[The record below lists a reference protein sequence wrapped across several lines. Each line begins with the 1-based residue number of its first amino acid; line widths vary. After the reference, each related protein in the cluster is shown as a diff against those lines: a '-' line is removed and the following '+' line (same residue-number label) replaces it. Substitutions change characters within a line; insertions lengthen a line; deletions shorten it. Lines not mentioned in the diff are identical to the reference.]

1 MKKNSRLL
9 WEIDMVRIVCI
20 LIGYCF
26 GLIQTAYIYGKMNGI
41 DIRTVG
47 SGNAGT
53 TNALRVLG
61 KKAGL
66 IVFLGDVAKTV
77 AAVIVV
83 RLLFGASYPDSI
95 YMLMLYTAAGVIL
108 GHNYPFYLGFK
119 GGKGIAATAGLI
131 AALGPWFILVEGLVF
146 IVVFTTTHYVSLG
159 SLLVYVALMIHLVL
173 FGQNG
178 LLPGMTQPALN
189 EMYLVAL
196 FLLLMAFWRHRTNI
210 KKLIEG
216 TERKTYISKK
226 NKLD

>member
-1 MKKNSRLL
+1 
-9 WEIDMVRIVCI
+9 MVRLICLI
-20 LIGYCF
+20 IGYAF
-26 GLIQTAYIYGKMNGI
+26 GLIQTAYIYGRMHGI

-66 IVFLGDVAKTV
+66 VVFLGDVTKTV

-83 RLLFGASYPDSI
+83 RLIFGASYADSI
-95 YMLMLYTAAGVIL
+95 YMLVLYTAAGVIL
-108 GHNYPFYLGFK
+108 GHNYPFYLGFR

-131 AALGPWFILVEGLVF
+131 ASLGPWFILVEGLVF
-146 IVVFTTTHYVSLG
+146 IITFTTTHYVSLG
-159 SLLVYVALMIHLVL
+159 SLLVYLALVIHLIL

-178 LLPGMTQPALN
+178 FLEGMTQPALT
-189 EMYLVAL
+189 EMYIVAL
-196 FLLLMAFWRHRTNI
+196 LLMAMAFWRHRSNI

>member
-1 MKKNSRLL
+1 
-9 WEIDMVRIVCI
+9 MVRLICLI
-20 LIGYCF
+20 IGYAF
-26 GLIQTAYIYGKMNGI
+26 GLIQTAYIYGRMHGI

-66 IVFLGDVAKTV
+66 VVFLGDVAKTV

-83 RLLFGASYPDSI
+83 RLIFGATYADSI
-95 YMLMLYTAAGVIL
+95 YMLVLYTAAGVIL
-108 GHNYPFYLGFK
+108 GHNYPFYLGFR

-131 AALGPWFILVEGLVF
+131 ASLGPWFILVEGLVF
-146 IVVFTTTHYVSLG
+146 IITFTTTHYVSLG
-159 SLLVYVALMIHLVL
+159 SLLVYLALVIHLIL

-178 LLPGMTQPALN
+178 FLEGMTQPALT
-189 EMYLVAL
+189 EMYIVAL
-196 FLLLMAFWRHRTNI
+196 LLMAMAFWRHRSNI
-210 KKLIEG
+210 TKLLEG

-226 NKLD
+226 NKID

>member
-1 MKKNSRLL
+1 
-9 WEIDMVRIVCI
+9 MVRIICI
-20 LIGYCF
+20 IIGYCF
-26 GLIQTAYIYGKMNGI
+26 GLFQTAYIYGRMNGI

-77 AAVIVV
+77 AAVIVI

-95 YMLMLYTAAGVIL
+95 YTLMLYTAAGVIL

-146 IVVFTTTHYVSLG
+146 IIVFITTHYVSLG

-178 LLPGMTQPALN
+178 LLEGMTQTALN

-196 FLLLMAFWRHRTNI
+196 FLMIMAFWRHRSNI
-210 KKLIEG
+210 KKLFEG

>member
-1 MKKNSRLL
+1 
-9 WEIDMVRIVCI
+9 MVRIICI
-20 LIGYCF
+20 IIGYCF
-26 GLIQTAYIYGKMNGI
+26 GLIQTAYIYGKVNGI

-83 RLLFGASYPDSI
+83 RLIFGSSYADSI

-108 GHNYPFYLGFK
+108 GHNYPFYLNFK

-146 IVVFTTTHYVSLG
+146 IIVFTTTHYVSLG
-159 SLLVYVALMIHLVL
+159 SLLVYVALIIHLIL

-178 LLPGMTQPALN
+178 LLPGMTQSALN
-189 EMYLVAL
+189 EMYIVAL
-196 FLLLMAFWRHRTNI
+196 FLMAMAFWRHRSNI

>member
-1 MKKNSRLL
+1 
-9 WEIDMVRIVCI
+9 MVRLICI
-20 LIGYCF
+20 LIGYIF

-83 RLLFGASYPDSI
+83 RLLFGASYQDSI
-95 YMLMLYTAAGVIL
+95 YMLMMYTAAGVIL
-108 GHNYPFYLGFK
+108 GHNYPFYLNFK

-131 AALGPWFILVEGLVF
+131 ASLGPVFILVEGLVF
-146 IVVFTTTHYVSLG
+146 IIVFTTTHYVSLG
-159 SLLVYVALMIHLVL
+159 SLLVYVALIIHLYI

-178 LLPGMTQPALN
+178 LFPGMTQPALN
-189 EMYLVAL
+189 EMYFVAL
-196 FLLLMAFWRHRTNI
+196 FLMAMAFWRHRSNI
-210 KKLIEG
+210 KKLLEG

>member
-1 MKKNSRLL
+1 MT
-9 WEIDMVRIVCI
+9 RIICI

-26 GLIQTAYIYGKMNGI
+26 GLIQTAYIYGRMNGI

-83 RLLFGASYPDSI
+83 RLLFGASNQECLYT
-95 YMLMLYTAAGVIL
+95 LVLYTAAGVIL

-146 IVVFTTTHYVSLG
+146 IITFTTTHYVSLG
-159 SLLVYVALMIHLVL
+159 SLLVYLALVIHLVV

-178 LLPGMTQPALN
+178 FFEGMTQPALN
-189 EMYLVAL
+189 EMYLIA
-196 FLLLMAFWRHRTNI
+196 FFLMAMAYWRHRSNI
-210 KKLIEG
+210 KKLFEG

-226 NKLD
+226 NKID

>member
-1 MKKNSRLL
+1 MINVS
-9 WEIDMVRIVCI
+9 WENNMIRIICI

-26 GLIQTAYIYGKMNGI
+26 GLFQTAYIYGRMNGI

-77 AAVIVV
+77 AAVVVV
-83 RLLFGASYPDSI
+83 RLIFGSAYPGSI

-146 IVVFTTTHYVSLG
+146 IIIFTTTHYVSLG
-159 SLLVYVALMIHLVL
+159 SLLVYVALMIQLVL

-178 LLPGMTQPALN
+178 LLPGMIQESLN

-196 FLLLMAFWRHRTNI
+196 FLLIMAFWRHRSNI
-210 KKLIEG
+210 KKLLEG

>member
-1 MKKNSRLL
+1 
-9 WEIDMVRIVCI
+9 MVRIICI

-83 RLLFGASYPDSI
+83 RLLFGESNPDSI

-146 IVVFTTTHYVSLG
+146 IIVFTTTHYVSLG
-159 SLLVYVALMIHLVL
+159 SLLVYVALIIHLVL
-173 FGQNG
+173 FGQKG
-178 LLPGMTQPALN
+178 MFPGMTQTALN
-189 EMYLVAL
+189 EMYAVAL
-196 FLLLMAFWRHRTNI
+196 FLMLMAFWRHRSNI
-210 KKLIEG
+210 KKLLDG

>member
-1 MKKNSRLL
+1 
-9 WEIDMVRIVCI
+9 MVRIICI
-20 LIGYCF
+20 LVGYCF

-66 IVFLGDVAKTV
+66 VVFLGDVAKTV
-77 AAVIVV
+77 AAVIVI
-83 RLLFGASYPDSI
+83 RLLFNSTYPDSI

-146 IVVFTTTHYVSLG
+146 ILVFSTTHYVSLG
-159 SLLVYVALMIHLVL
+159 SLLVYVALVIQLVL

-178 LLPGMTQPALN
+178 LFTGMTQHALN
-189 EMYLVAL
+189 EMYIVAL
-196 FLLLMAFWRHRTNI
+196 FLMVMAFWRHRSNI

>member
-1 MKKNSRLL
+1 
-9 WEIDMVRIVCI
+9 MVRLICLI
-20 LIGYCF
+20 IGYAF
-26 GLIQTAYIYGKMNGI
+26 GLIQTAYIYGRMHGI

-66 IVFLGDVAKTV
+66 VVFLGDVAKTV

-83 RLLFGASYPDSI
+83 RLIFGASYADSI
-95 YMLMLYTAAGVIL
+95 YMLVLYTAAGVIL
-108 GHNYPFYLGFK
+108 GHNYPFYLGFR

-131 AALGPWFILVEGLVF
+131 ASLGPWFILVEGLDF
-146 IVVFTTTHYVSLG
+146 IITFTTTHYVSLG
-159 SLLVYVALMIHLVL
+159 SLLVYLALVIHLIL

-178 LLPGMTQPALN
+178 FLEGMTQPALT
-189 EMYLVAL
+189 EMYIVAL
-196 FLLLMAFWRHRTNI
+196 LLMAMAFWRHRSNI

>member
-1 MKKNSRLL
+1 
-9 WEIDMVRIVCI
+9 MVRLICLI
-20 LIGYCF
+20 IGYAF
-26 GLIQTAYIYGKMNGI
+26 GLIQTAYIYGRMHGI

-66 IVFLGDVAKTV
+66 VVFLGDVAKTV

-83 RLLFGASYPDSI
+83 RLIFGATYANSI
-95 YMLMLYTAAGVIL
+95 YMLVLYTAAGVIL
-108 GHNYPFYLGFK
+108 GHNYPFYLGFR

-131 AALGPWFILVEGLVF
+131 ASLGPWFILVEGLVF
-146 IVVFTTTHYVSLG
+146 IITFTTTHYVSLG
-159 SLLVYVALMIHLVL
+159 SLLVYLALVIHLIL

-178 LLPGMTQPALN
+178 FLEGMTQPALT
-189 EMYLVAL
+189 EMYIVAL
-196 FLLLMAFWRHRTNI
+196 LLMAMAFWRHRSNI

>member
-1 MKKNSRLL
+1 
-9 WEIDMVRIVCI
+9 MVRIICI
-20 LIGYCF
+20 IIGYVF
-26 GLIQTAYIYGKMNGI
+26 GLFQTAYIYGRMNGI

-66 IVFLGDVAKTV
+66 IVFLGDVAKTWI
-77 AAVIVV
+77 AVIVV
-83 RLLFGASYPDSI
+83 RLIFGPSYANCI
-95 YMLMLYTAAGVIL
+95 YTLMLYTAAGVIL

-131 AALGPWFILVEGLVF
+131 ASLGPIFIVVEGLVF
-146 IVVFTTTHYVSLG
+146 IITFSTTHFVSLG
-159 SLLVYVALMIHLVL
+159 SLLVYLVLVIHLVC
-173 FGQNG
+173 FGQAG
-178 LLPGMTQPALN
+178 LLEGMTQVALN

-196 FLLLMAFWRHRTNI
+196 FLMAMAYWRHRTNI
-210 KKLIEG
+210 VNLFKG

>member
-1 MKKNSRLL
+1 MIRLICL
-9 WEIDMVRIVCI
+9 I
-20 LIGYCF
+20 IGYAF
-26 GLIQTAYIYGKMNGI
+26 GLIQTAYIYGKMHGI

-83 RLLFGASYPDSI
+83 RLIFGASYPDSI
-95 YMLMLYTAAGVIL
+95 YMLVLYTAAGVIL
-108 GHNYPFYLGFK
+108 GHNYPFYLGFR

-131 AALGPWFILVEGLVF
+131 ASLGPWFILVEGLVF
-146 IVVFTTTHYVSLG
+146 IIVFTTTHYVSLG
-159 SLLVYVALMIHLVL
+159 SLLVYVALIIHLVC
-173 FGQNG
+173 FGQMG
-178 LLPGMTQPALN
+178 LLEGMTQPALN
-189 EMYLVAL
+189 EMYIVAL
-196 FLLLMAFWRHRTNI
+196 FLMAMAFWRHRSNI
-210 KKLIEG
+210 KKLLEG

>member
-1 MKKNSRLL
+1 
-9 WEIDMVRIVCI
+9 MVRIICI
-20 LIGYCF
+20 IIGYCF
-26 GLIQTAYIYGKMNGI
+26 GLFQTAYIYGKMNGI

-146 IVVFTTTHYVSLG
+146 IIVFTTTHYVSLG

-196 FLLLMAFWRHRTNI
+196 FLMIMAFWRHRTNI
-210 KKLIEG
+210 KKLFEG

>member
-1 MKKNSRLL
+1 
-9 WEIDMVRIVCI
+9 MVKILCI
-20 LIGYCF
+20 IIGYVF
-26 GLIQTAYIYGKMNGI
+26 GLFQTAYIYGKTQGI

-77 AAVIVV
+77 AAVLAV
-83 RLLFGASYPDSI
+83 RLFFGGMYPDTI
-95 YMLMLYTAAGVIL
+95 HVLVMYTAAGVIL
-108 GHNYPFYLGFK
+108 GHNYPFYLNFK

-131 AALGPWFILVEGLVF
+131 ASLGPWFILVEGLVF
-146 IVVFTTTHYVSLG
+146 ILVFTTTHYVSLG
-159 SLLVYVALMIHLVL
+159 SMLVYVALVTHLVV
-173 FGQNG
+173 FGQTG
-178 LLPGMTQPALN
+178 YFEGMTQADLN
-189 EMYLVAL
+189 EMYIIAI
-196 FLLLMAFWRHRTNI
+196 LLMIMAFWRHHSNI
-210 KKLIEG
+210 KKLLEG

>member
-1 MKKNSRLL
+1 MTLFMQYNEAEALSKYGSRGN
-9 WEIDMVRIVCI
+9 EVRTIQDK
-20 LIGYCF
+20 LKRWGYYN
-26 GLIQTAYIYGKMNGI
+26 GSVDGIYG
-41 DIRTVG
+41 T
-47 SGNAGT
+47 
-53 TNALRVLG
+53 
-61 KKAGL
+61 
-66 IVFLGDVAKTV
+66 KTV

-83 RLLFGASYPDSI
+83 RLIFGSLYADSI

-108 GHNYPFYLGFK
+108 GHNYPFYLNFK

-146 IVVFTTTHYVSLG
+146 IIVFTTTHYVSLG
-159 SLLVYVALMIHLVL
+159 SLLVYVALIIHLIL

-178 LLPGMTQPALN
+178 LLPGMTQTALN
-189 EMYLVAL
+189 EMYIVAL
-196 FLLLMAFWRHRTNI
+196 FLMAMAFWRHRSNI

>member
-1 MKKNSRLL
+1 
-9 WEIDMVRIVCI
+9 MVRLICLI
-20 LIGYCF
+20 IGYAF
-26 GLIQTAYIYGKMNGI
+26 GLIQTAYIYGRMHGI

-83 RLLFGASYPDSI
+83 RLIFGAAYADSI
-95 YMLMLYTAAGVIL
+95 YMLVLYAAAGVIL
-108 GHNYPFYLGFK
+108 GHNYPFYLGFR

-131 AALGPWFILVEGLVF
+131 ASLGPWFILVEGLVF
-146 IVVFTTTHYVSLG
+146 IITFTTTHYVSLG
-159 SLLVYVALMIHLVL
+159 SLLVYLALVIHLII
-173 FGQNG
+173 FGQTG
-178 LLPGMTQPALN
+178 FFEGMTQPALI
-189 EMYLVAL
+189 EMYIVAL
-196 FLLLMAFWRHRTNI
+196 LLMAMAFWRHRSNI
-210 KKLIEG
+210 KKLLEG

>member
-1 MKKNSRLL
+1 
-9 WEIDMVRIVCI
+9 MVRIICI

-77 AAVIVV
+77 AALIVV
-83 RLLFGASYPDSI
+83 RLLFGASYPDTI

-146 IVVFTTTHYVSLG
+146 IIVFTTTHYVSLG

-189 EMYLVAL
+189 EMYIVAF
-196 FLLLMAFWRHRTNI
+196 FLLLMAFWRHRSNI
-210 KKLIEG
+210 KQLLEG

>member
-1 MKKNSRLL
+1 
-9 WEIDMVRIVCI
+9 MVRIICI

>member
-1 MKKNSRLL
+1 
-9 WEIDMVRIVCI
+9 MVRIICI
-20 LIGYCF
+20 IIGYCF
-26 GLIQTAYIYGKMNGI
+26 GLFQTAYIYGKMNGI

-77 AAVIVV
+77 AAVIIV
-83 RLLFGASYPDSI
+83 RFLFGPSYPDSI

-146 IVVFTTTHYVSLG
+146 IIVFSTTHYVSLG

-189 EMYLVAL
+189 EMYIVAF
-196 FLLLMAFWRHRTNI
+196 FLLVMAFWRHRSNI

>member
-1 MKKNSRLL
+1 
-9 WEIDMVRIVCI
+9 MVRIICI

-26 GLIQTAYIYGKMNGI
+26 GLFQTAYIYGKMNGI

-146 IVVFTTTHYVSLG
+146 IIVFTTTHYVSLG

-196 FLLLMAFWRHRTNI
+196 FLMIMAFWRHRTNI
-210 KKLIEG
+210 KKLFEG

>member
-1 MKKNSRLL
+1 MKGSF
-9 WEIDMVRIVCI
+9 WENEMTRIICI

-26 GLIQTAYIYGKMNGI
+26 GLIQTAYIYGRMNGI

-83 RLLFGASYPDSI
+83 RLHFGASNQECLYT
-95 YMLMLYTAAGVIL
+95 LVLYTAAGVIL

-146 IVVFTTTHYVSLG
+146 IITFTTTHYVSLG
-159 SLLVYVALMIHLVL
+159 SLLVYLALVIHLVV

-178 LLPGMTQPALN
+178 FFEGMTQPALN
-189 EMYLVAL
+189 EMYIIAL
-196 FLLLMAFWRHRTNI
+196 FLMAMAYWRHRSNI
-210 KKLIEG
+210 QKLFKG

-226 NKLD
+226 NKID

>member
-1 MKKNSRLL
+1 
-9 WEIDMVRIVCI
+9 MVRLICLI
-20 LIGYCF
+20 IGYAF
-26 GLIQTAYIYGKMNGI
+26 GLIQTAYIYGRMHGI

-66 IVFLGDVAKTV
+66 VVFLGDVAKTV

-83 RLLFGASYPDSI
+83 RLIFGTSYTDSI
-95 YMLMLYTAAGVIL
+95 YMLVLYTAAGVIL
-108 GHNYPFYLGFK
+108 GHNYPFYLGFR

-131 AALGPWFILVEGLVF
+131 ASLGPWFILVEGLVF
-146 IVVFTTTHYVSLG
+146 IITFTTTHYVSLG
-159 SLLVYVALMIHLVL
+159 SLLVYLALVIHLIL

-178 LLPGMTQPALN
+178 FFEGMTQPALT
-189 EMYLVAL
+189 EMYIVAL
-196 FLLLMAFWRHRTNI
+196 LLMAMAFWRHRSNI

>member
-1 MKKNSRLL
+1 
-9 WEIDMVRIVCI
+9 MVRIICI

-66 IVFLGDVAKTV
+66 VVFLGDVAKTV
-77 AAVIVV
+77 TAVIVI
-83 RLLFGASYPDSI
+83 RLIFGASYPESV

-146 IVVFTTTHYVSLG
+146 ILVFTTTHYVSLG

-178 LLPGMTQPALN
+178 LLPGMTQAALN

-196 FLLLMAFWRHRTNI
+196 FLLIMAFWRHRSNI
-210 KKLIEG
+210 MKLLEG

>member
-1 MKKNSRLL
+1 
-9 WEIDMVRIVCI
+9 MVRIICI
-20 LIGYCF
+20 IIGYCF
-26 GLIQTAYIYGKMNGI
+26 GLFQTAYIYGKMNGI

-66 IVFLGDVAKTV
+66 IVFLGDVVKTV
-77 AAVIVV
+77 AAVLVV
-83 RLLFGASYPDSI
+83 RLFFGSSYPDCI

-131 AALGPWFILVEGLVF
+131 AALGPWFILAEGLVF
-146 IVVFTTTHYVSLG
+146 IVVFSTTHYVSLG

-189 EMYLVAL
+189 EMYIVAS
-196 FLLLMAFWRHRTNI
+196 FLLIMAFWRHRSNI

>member
-1 MKKNSRLL
+1 
-9 WEIDMVRIVCI
+9 MVRIICI
-20 LIGYCF
+20 IIGYCF
-26 GLIQTAYIYGKMNGI
+26 GLFQTAYIYGKMNGI

-77 AAVIVV
+77 AAVIIV
-83 RLLFGASYPDSI
+83 RFLFGPSYPDSI

-146 IVVFTTTHYVSLG
+146 VIVFSTTHYVSLG

-189 EMYLVAL
+189 EMYIVAF
-196 FLLLMAFWRHRTNI
+196 FLLVMAFWRHRSNI